1 MEARLCRCLL
11 ILAAIGSVA
20 AANPSQATKNFT
32 YPTKNFVVYAPSP
45 QIAQQVAIAAEK
57 FRKELAL
64 EWLGHELPAWSA
76 PCPIKVKVGQIGA
89 GGATTFSFHPVKNG
103 PAEVCGW
110 DMQIQGS
117 LERILDSVL
126 PHEVSHTIFAC
137 HFRRPLPRWADE
149 GAATLVEHESERRTQ
164 VLRVQQ
170 VINSRRKIPLRTLL
184 SIKEYPQDMQDVMTL
199 YAEGYS
205 LAELL
210 VQKGGKTR
218 YLKFINDAHQNGWEK
233 AIQSQYGYRG
243 IDDLE
248 KQWHDWI
255 IAGSPELKQPEGQM
269 LADNSDKSKDAAP
282 KGYVLR
288 GQSPD
293 ATTAEEL
300 TEDPFLGNEVA
311 SKKRRRQNDEPRTES
326 RALPVTL
333 GEEDPSAMAS
343 RWDESSSSVPRHNDD
358 WRELAQLDEEPVDA
372 ADRDSTDDGH
382 WVEVPRE
389 APRARAKNLPVRN
402 ETVRTPT
409 QNVPSV
415 ARQRQTSPS
424 QPRVGRFASRP
435 YRTNPWSEAH
445 ADPLPSPF
453 QVEADGSPRK

>member
-1 MEARLCRCLL
+1 MDARLCRFLL

-20 AANPSQATKNFT
+20 AANPQSPTKNFT

-57 FRKELAL
+57 FRKELAI

-170 VINSRRKIPLRTLL
+170 VISTRRRIPLRTLL
-184 SIKEYPQDMQDVMTL
+184 TIKEYPADMQDVMTL

-233 AIQSQYGYRG
+233 AIQAQYGYRG

-255 IAGSPELKQPEGQM
+255 IAGSPELNLPEGQM
-269 LADNSDKSKDAAP
+269 LADNSDKSKDAG
-282 KGYVLR
+282 KNGFIVR

-293 ATTAEEL
+293 EGASSERI
-300 TEDPFLGNEVA
+300 EDPFLGNEVA
-311 SKKRRRQNDEPRTES
+311 PRKRLRRRQNDE
-326 RALPVTL
+326 ALSLTVATD
-333 GEEDPSAMAS
+333 EEDP
-343 RWDESSSSVPRHNDD
+343 EPPHNDE
-358 WRELAQLDEEPVDA
+358 WRDLKAFEAEPVKV
-372 ADRDSTDDGH
+372 ADREPADDGH
-382 WVEVPRE
+382 WVEVPRQ
-389 APRARAKNLPVRN
+389 APKAQAKPLSSRN
-402 ETVRTPT
+402 ETVRTPAGT
-409 QNVPSV
+409 VPSV
-415 ARQRQTSPS
+415 ARQRQASTTDS
-424 QPRVGRFASRP
+424 RVGRVAGRPSRA
-435 YRTNPWSEAH
+435 NPWSETQT
-445 ADPLPSPF
+445 DPRPSPF
-453 QVEADGSPRK
+453 QGELEGSRRQ